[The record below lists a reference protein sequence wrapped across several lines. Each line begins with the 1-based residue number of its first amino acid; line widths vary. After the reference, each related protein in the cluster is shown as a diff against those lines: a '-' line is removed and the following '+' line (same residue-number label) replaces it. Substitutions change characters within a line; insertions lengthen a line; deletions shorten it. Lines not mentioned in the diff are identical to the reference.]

1 MDDIGDIADLV
12 AARVSWSHRGRLNS
26 HFAGDSCDRIDI
38 QPVGW
43 PAFGLRRL
51 APLVINTLSRPW
63 QSLQG
68 RQRALQRC

>member
-43 PAFGLRRL
+43 AAFGLRRL
-51 APLVINTLSRPW
+51 APLVINTLSRAW

-68 RQRALQRC
+68 SPAGLASC